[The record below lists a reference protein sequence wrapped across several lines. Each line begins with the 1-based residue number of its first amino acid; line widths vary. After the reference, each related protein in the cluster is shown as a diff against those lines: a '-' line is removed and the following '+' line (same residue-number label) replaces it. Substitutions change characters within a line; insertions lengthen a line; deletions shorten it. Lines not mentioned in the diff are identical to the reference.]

1 MAYVTSSVSLYLMF
15 TILKNQMHTPASFAG
30 VLAFFL
36 INYQAVSGILTLLH
50 MVPPEKAN
58 VHQMTAIVTIT
69 SVILMVYLARVPRIP
84 IKINGINGNPA
95 IKK

>member
-1 MAYVTSSVSLYLMF
+1 MF